1 MARCEKPIL
10 PEPLGYLL
18 TWTTYG
24 TWLPGDERG
33 WVKRHEGHQLPDRPR
48 RLEALARMAEDACR
62 LNLSERRLVEE
73 TVGEHCRLRQWAL
86 HAVNCRSNH
95 VHVVVTARAQP
106 DEIRRQLKAW
116 TARKLK
122 QIRSESDTTS
132 SELPTAAREQW
143 WTERGSKRYL
153 NDEESLEA
161 AILYVRDAQ
170 DAPFQAA
177 LNAKR
182 QRGASYHH

>member
-1 MARCEKPIL
+1 MDGSDGVAL
-10 PEPLGYLL
+10 PEPLAYFL

-33 WVKRHEGHQLPDRPR
+33 WVKYHKGQHRPHPPR
-48 RLEALARMAEDACR
+48 KLEASARMMEAACR
-62 LNLSERRLVEE
+62 LSPSERQVVEE
-73 TVGEHCRLRQWAL
+73 TVTDHCRIRHWTL

-95 VHVVVTARAQP
+95 VHVIVTADRHP
-106 DEIRRQLKAW
+106 DEVRRQLKAW

-122 QIRSESDTTS
+122 QLR
-132 SELPTAAREQW
+132 ARKTW
-143 WTERGSKRYL
+143 WTERGSRRYL

-170 DAPFQAA
+170 DAP
-177 LNAKR
+177 
-182 QRGASYHH
+182 H